1 MILTPDLDYYEEQMS
16 PLNPDFVDFH
26 FGGSDGNL
34 APRIL
39 PGAVYGFQPLSPA
52 ELSRLTMQ
60 ARIEGN
66 AIRARAGLPPF
77 LPHGH
82 QPQPVPPPAAVPPPL
97 PPPPVP
103 GALGG
108 VIGPAAAGGGAADT
122 WVAIEDAGPYKA
134 GDVVGQDP
142 APLPPGSLVV
152 GEKGLVISNGQ
163 AVFVKKVPQTEVARF
178 KLQDLR
184 ILPVAFD
191 AQGVRRREFNLCVSL
206 MTDTPPQGG
215 GLQLTGPSTAI
226 NVLKGLRDQN
236 FTPTTFHDHWVRTSE
251 IPTGN
256 RSIYEHECLS
266 RILESLVTIDQL
278 NIGALQGVELL
289 VRRMQVIREAHRIS
303 PASPDYSAA
312 DHFMGWKYKRAA
324 QVDADLAAHVAT
336 ELKNEAAIAKE
347 SRKAREEQKQRR
359 QGPPKKGGDGGADK

>member
-1 MILTPDLDYYEEQMS
+1 M
-16 PLNPDFVDFH
+16 
-26 FGGSDGNL
+26 
-34 APRIL
+34 
-39 PGAVYGFQPLSPA
+39 
-52 ELSRLTMQ
+52 
-60 ARIEGN
+60 
-66 AIRARAGLPPF
+66 
-77 LPHGH
+77 
-82 QPQPVPPPAAVPPPL
+82 
-97 PPPPVP
+97 
-103 GALGG
+103 
-108 VIGPAAAGGGAADT
+108 
-122 WVAIEDAGPYKA
+122 
-134 GDVVGQDP
+134 
-142 APLPPGSLVV
+142 
-152 GEKGLVISNGQ
+152 
-163 AVFVKKVPQTEVARF
+163 FVKKVPQTDVARF